1 MSIETGVVTRLE
13 TQLETRLE
21 PVGRLRDGARRRW
34 LTLAGTGAALAVL
47 ARTPARAAGPRVI
60 KVHARRFI
68 FTPNRITL
76 APHEPVVFELT
87 AEDSVMGFSIPQFG
101 VRADVPP
108 GATVRLAAQAGPAGT
123 VDFLCD
129 IFCGS
134 GHETMNGTL
143 VVG

>member
-1 MSIETGVVTRLE
+1 MSIQTAKAIADTDTPRNR
-13 TQLETRLE
+13 T
-21 PVGRLRDGARRRW
+21 RRRW
-34 LTLAGTGAALAVL
+34 LALAATGAALAAL
-47 ARTPARAAGPRVI
+47 ARLPARAAGPRVI
-60 KVHARRFI
+60 RIHARRFV

-87 AEDSVMGFSIPQFG
+87 AEDTVMGFSIPQFG

-108 GATVRLAAQAGPAGT
+108 GATVRLAAQAGAAGT

-143 VVG
+143 LIG